1 MLSEFRE
8 FIAKG
13 NVMDLAVGVIIG
25 AAFSADRRFLVTDVV
40 MPVVGLATGGTD
52 FTNLFVVLRDGL
64 KVAGPY
70 ASLAEAK
77 AAGATVIA
85 YGMFLTQILQFLIL
99 AWVVFLM
106 VKAINRM
113 RRNAPVTAPPAYA
126 ARRQLDVADVM
137 AAVPRVEL
145 KQPVDRARAVVG
157 MHRLAR
163 EVGVAASRAACVCQ
177 R

>member
-13 NVMDLAVGVIIG
+13 NVVDLAVGVMIG
-25 AAFSADRRFLVTDVV
+25 AAFQRIVDSLVTDVI

-52 FTNLFVVLRDGL
+52 FSNMFTVLRDGAKL
-64 KVAGPY
+64 AGPY

-85 YGMFLTQILQFLIL
+85 YGAFVNQIIQFLIL

-113 RRNAPVTAPPAYA
+113 RRNLP
-126 ARRQLDVADVM
+126 
-137 AAVPRVEL
+137 PRVS
-145 KQPVDRARAVVG
+145 A
-157 MHRLAR
+157 
-163 EVGVAASRAACVCQ
+163 
-177 R
+177 

>member
-1 MLSEFRE
+1 MLSEFKE

-25 AAFSADRRFLVTDVV
+25 AAFQRIVDSLVTDVI

-52 FTNLFVVLRDGL
+52 FTNMFTVLREGA
-64 KVAGPY
+64 KAAGPY

-85 YGMFLTQILQFLIL
+85 YGAFVNQIIQFVIL

-106 VKAINRM
+106 VKAVNRI
-113 RRNAPVTAPPAYA
+113 
-126 ARRQLDVADVM
+126 RRQPPSA
-137 AAVPRVEL
+137 
-145 KQPVDRARAVVG
+145 
-157 MHRLAR
+157 
-163 EVGVAASRAACVCQ
+163 
-177 R
+177 